1 MATMS
6 APRATSSLLVAAA
19 IVMSLVMSACGGT
32 STPIAG
38 APARSIAALAAAR
51 PAVAL
56 GVNTADAPSVAQ
68 ARLFAELAGR
78 RPQVVMWYQS
88 WSEPLFYVDQVR
100 ALAADGYIPI
110 INWHPAG
117 SPSSRYTLLAIA
129 SGEFDAYIRASARSA
144 ARWGRPMFL
153 DLAQEMNIPGY
164 AWSPGVNGNTPALYV
179 RAWRHVVSIFRA
191 EGARNVRWVWAP
203 NTDCD
208 GRCPFAA
215 FYPGDSWVDWVGLD
229 GYNLAGAHGGPW
241 KQFQRV
247 FAGSYDAL
255 TSLTHKPVMIAET
268 ASAVSGGSK
277 AQWILNIPGALLN
290 SFPRVRLL
298 VWFDRIKEADWRINS
313 SPSSLS
319 AFRTIMR
326 LPPFAG

>member
-1 MATMS
+1 MS
-6 APRATSSLLVAAA
+6 ARRATSGLLAAAA
-19 IVMSLVMSACGGT
+19 IVMSLLVSACGSGT
-32 STPIAG
+32 PAVITG
-38 APARSIAALAAAR
+38 APAQSIGALAAATR
-51 PAVAL
+51 TVAL

-68 ARLFAELAGR
+68 AQSFAQLAGR

-88 WSEPLFYVDQVR
+88 WSEPLFYVNQVR
-100 ALAADGYIPI
+100 PLAAQGYIPM
-110 INWHPAG
+110 INWHPSG
-117 SPSSRYTLLAIA
+117 SPSSRYTLHAIA
-129 SGEFDAYIRASARSA
+129 SGEFDAYIRTSARSA

-164 AWSPGVNGNTPALYV
+164 AWSPGVNGNTPALYI

-208 GRCPFAA
+208 GRCPFTA
-215 FYPGDSWVDWVGLD
+215 FYPGDKWVDWVGLD
-229 GYNLAGAHGGPW
+229 GYNLAGVDGGPW
-241 KQFQRV
+241 KQFQRI
-247 FAGSYDAL
+247 FAGSYRALIAL
-255 TSLTHKPVMIAET
+255 TDKPVMIAET
-268 ASAVSGGSK
+268 ASTENGGSK
-277 AQWILNIPGALLN
+277 AQWILSLRGALLS

-298 VWFDRIKEADWRINS
+298 VWFDRIKEADWLINS
-313 SPSSLS
+313 SPSSLA